1 MYAEGEN
8 AIYYITVENENYV
21 HPEMP
26 AGVEDGIIQGMYPL
40 SSVTHGD
47 RQKVNLFGS
56 GAILRSALEAQKILS
71 ERYSV
76 PSDVWSV
83 TSYSQLF
90 RDAQACERWNM
101 LHPTEKPKQP
111 YVQRVLEGQQ
121 GIFVA
126 ALDYVRAVAEQIRPW
141 IPGDYFVLGCDG
153 MGRSETREN
162 LRRHFE
168 VDAESIVI
176 ATLYRMYKQGG
187 LDSAEVAQAI
197 KDLGV
202 DPDKPNPLTA

>member
-1 MYAEGEN
+1 
-8 AIYYITVENENYV
+8 
-21 HPEMP
+21 
-26 AGVEDGIIQGMYPL
+26 
-40 SSVTHGD
+40 
-47 RQKVNLFGS
+47 
-56 GAILRSALEAQKILS
+56 
-71 ERYSV
+71 
-76 PSDVWSV
+76 
-83 TSYSQLF
+83 
-90 RDAQACERWNM
+90 M
-101 LHPTEKPKQP
+101 LHPAEEPRQP
-111 YVQRVLEGQQ
+111 YVQRALEGQQ

-176 ATLYRMYKQGG
+176 ATLYRMYKQGE
-187 LDSAEVAQAI
+187 LESTDVARAI
-197 KDLGV
+197 QDLGV